1 MPSDKKK
8 SRQSKSER
16 VDESYN
22 FDMESTKEPVPSEE
36 APSKSRKRS
45 APALAATHE
54 YSDESGSEDIN
65 KNEDLP
71 PAGVENEMSS
81 LLNTFGADI
90 SKTLSTKRKRLT
102 TFTNASMKTSNRK
115 YDEIFMSQ
123 QSEREK
129 IQEEFGKQIGSVFTQ
144 WEGDIQKSKDAEEKL
159 EAIVKQLQK
168 TLQQQRVIQNQ
179 RLKSLKTLQ
188 DQYMKGVNDLSKI
201 HREQQLNINAELRKD
216 LSNLQKKMMDD
227 ARQEEMTNVRKSLQS
242 MLSQV

>member
-8 SRQSKSER
+8 SRQSKSE
-16 VDESYN
+16 DAYN
-22 FDMESTKEPVPSEE
+22 FEMETSKEPAPAEE
-36 APSKSRKRS
+36 APSKASSSRKRS
-45 APALAATHE
+45 IPAPVTHQDF
-54 YSDESGSEDIN
+54 SDESGSEEV
-65 KNEDLP
+65 KNENP
-71 PAGVENEMSS
+71 PAENEMSS
-81 LLNTFGADI
+81 LLNSFGADI
-90 SKTLSTKRKRLT
+90 SKTLSAKRKRLT

-115 YDEIFMSQ
+115 YDELFTSQ
-123 QSEREK
+123 NDEREK
-129 IQEEFGKQIGSVFTQ
+129 LQDEFSKQIGSVFTQ

-168 TLQQQRVIQNQ
+168 TLQQQRVVQNQ

-188 DQYMKGVNDLSKI
+188 DQYLKGINDLTRI